1 MDRVLTDNGSPYKS
15 KAWRRVC
22 RMAGLRH
29 RRAQP
34 YHPQTNGK
42 AERWI
47 KTLLQ
52 ECLYLKALSSSA
64 ERAAGWI
71 GSPGGTTGTDLTA
84 P

>member
-1 MDRVLTDNGSPYKS
+1 MDRVLTDNGSPYLS

-29 RRAQP
+29 RRTRP

-47 KTLLQ
+47 KTLLCQ
-52 ECLYLKALSSSA
+52 PRSENPQIA
-64 ERAAGWI
+64 
-71 GSPGGTTGTDLTA
+71 TG
-84 P
+84 